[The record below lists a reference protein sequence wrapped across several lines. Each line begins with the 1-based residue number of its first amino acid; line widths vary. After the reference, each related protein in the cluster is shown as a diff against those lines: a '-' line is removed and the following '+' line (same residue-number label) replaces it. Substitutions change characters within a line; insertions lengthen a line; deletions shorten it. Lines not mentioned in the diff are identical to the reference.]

1 MRTNVKKEILKNNE
15 NGSATVVVFVTVF
28 FTLMIL
34 GTIFTTMV
42 LKNKSQQAELKMLE
56 DSYNGDMGTI
66 YNERTDGKYTFD
78 YTGSEQVWSVPV
90 NGYYLIEAWGASG
103 GSSTNSGVTNV
114 GGYGGYSQGVVKLT
128 SNQTLY
134 VNVGGEGVSGTTS
147 TAGNGGYNGGG
158 NGTKG
163 TYSNVIRAGG
173 GGGGATHVALTSG
186 TLSTLS
192 GSVSKILI
200 VAGGGRRRYGV

>member
-1 MRTNVKKEILKNNE
+1 MKSKVKKKIFEKNE
-15 NGSATVVVFVTVF
+15 NGSATVVVFVTVL

-42 LKNKSQQAELKMLE
+42 LKNKSQQAEFKMIK
-56 DSYNGDMGTI
+56 DSYNEDMGTL

-78 YTGSEQVWSVPV
+78 YTGKEQVWSVPV
-90 NGYYLIEAWGASG
+90 TGYYLIEAWGASG

-128 SNQTLY
+128 SKQTLY
-134 VNVGGEGVSGTTS
+134 VNVGGEGVYGTTS

-173 GGGGATHVALTSG
+173 GGGGATHVALASG
-186 TLSTLS
+186 LLSTLS
-192 GSVSKILI
+192 GGVSNILI